1 MDKKGL
7 RRNII
12 KKMKSYDKVQ
22 KHLADEWLAKKLYQ
36 SEAYRK
42 ANKIGIVL
50 SMPHEVNTYPIITY
64 SLHNNKKIFVPE
76 TNYQQQ
82 EMTFKQLLS
91 IEDIEKDGK
100 GIYHS
105 ISPVGTTN
113 KMDLIVVPGV
123 AFDKLGYRIGYGGGY
138 YDRFLSQHRS
148 NTVSLLYDFQLA
160 QFNIEP
166 HDQPA
171 EQLIIYHN
179 KVVEE

>member
-1 MDKKGL
+1 
-7 RRNII
+7 
-12 KKMKSYDKVQ
+12 MKSYDKVQ
-22 KHLADEWLAKKLYQ
+22 NIWLMNGWLRNYIKVKLIAKLTKLVLF
-36 SEAYRK
+36 YRCLMK
-42 ANKIGIVL
+42 LIHIQL
-50 SMPHEVNTYPIITY
+50 LLIRYIIIK
-64 SLHNNKKIFVPE
+64 NFVPE

-166 HDQPA
+166 HDQPV

>member
-1 MDKKGL
+1 MAKVF
-7 RRNII
+7 II
-12 KKMKSYDKVQ
+12 
-22 KHLADEWLAKKLYQ
+22 L
-36 SEAYRK
+36 
-42 ANKIGIVL
+42 
-50 SMPHEVNTYPIITY
+50 
-64 SLHNNKKIFVPE
+64 F
-76 TNYQQQ
+76 
-82 EMTFKQLLS
+82 
-91 IEDIEKDGK
+91 
-100 GIYHS
+100 
-105 ISPVGTTN
+105 PVGTTN

-166 HDQPA
+166 HDQPV